1 MAVKHELHIEIS
13 PDGTLKIKTHG
24 FKGRECE
31 EELKPIEKALGRVKH
46 ETKTNEYYEKAVSKS
61 GKITTSTK

>member
-1 MAVKHELHIEIS
+1 MAIKHELHIEIS

-24 FKGRECE
+24 FKGNECDE
-31 EELKPIEKALGRVKH
+31 ALKPIEKALGKVKRQSR
-46 ETKTNEYYEKAVSKS
+46 TGEYYEKAVSKH

>member
-1 MAVKHELHIEIS
+1 MAVKHELHIEIA

-31 EELKPIEKALGRVKH
+31 DELKPIEKALGKVKR
-46 ETKTNEYYEKAVSKS
+46 ETKTGEYYEKAVSKS